1 MGTIRD
7 EFAPSSAR
15 APHGRVGQ
23 RPRTSVGPV
32 VQLKRLSARAKT
44 HFALDPF
51 RAGSAAEEPLAPWVR
66 TEVPPETQ
74 ARPARP
80 RSYNRHE
87 KWRSQGVTEAV
98 CFITSTL
105 WPSNNTSI
113 RRWGDT
119 WSLTSPAE
127 RPHASARN
135 CAGLRRVEAQKR
147 AFPQPSWARK
157 WAVFVTRTAH
167 AYVEFGRLVS
177 SRAGLL
183 FF

>member
-1 MGTIRD
+1 MADRRIGCQSPLPSVHCSFAARHFSAPIFAGASGHGIERANRGCVASGVPQVMGTIRD

-105 WPSNNTSI
+105 
-113 RRWGDT
+113 
-119 WSLTSPAE
+119 
-127 RPHASARN
+127 
-135 CAGLRRVEAQKR
+135 
-147 AFPQPSWARK
+147 
-157 WAVFVTRTAH
+157 
-167 AYVEFGRLVS
+167 
-177 SRAGLL
+177 
-183 FF
+183 